1 MHSRN
6 GLLTAAVAYILWGLF
21 PIYWKLLQ
29 DVPPLEILGH
39 RVVWSLA
46 VVIILLAVRQNWA
59 WMGRMLS
66 RPAILRAAALT
77 ALLLISNWF
86 MYIWANNNGH
96 IVEASL
102 GYFITPLVS
111 VLLGLVVLRERL
123 RPGQWLAIGIAA
135 AGVGYLLLNAGGLLW
150 ISFGLALTFGFYG
163 LLRKTA
169 HLGSLEGLTVEMG
182 VLFLPALAWLVYLQ
196 FTGVGSFGRSDALT
210 TLLLVGCGLVTAVP
224 LLFFARGAK
233 QVPLSALGV
242 LQYVAPTLQFLL
254 GVLVYGEAFTTARL
268 IGFSIIW
275 TALVLYTG
283 EGIWQSRRRQ
293 PQSGRG

>member
-1 MHSRN
+1 LHSRN

-46 VVIILLAVRQNWA
+46 VVIILLAVRQNWT

-135 AGVGYLLLNAGGLLW
+135 AGVGYLLLNSGGLLW

-169 HLGSLEGLTVEMG
+169 HLSSLEGLTVEMG

-196 FTGVGSFGRSDALT
+196 FTGAGSFGRSDALT

-275 TALVLYTG
+275 TALILYTG

>member
-29 DVPPLEILGH
+29 GVPPLEILGH

-46 VVIILLAVRQNWA
+46 VVIILLAVRQNWT

-275 TALVLYTG
+275 TALILYTG

>member
-275 TALVLYTG
+275 TALILYTG

-293 PQSGRG
+293 PQPGRG

>member
-77 ALLLISNWF
+77 ALLLIANWF

-182 VLFLPALAWLVYLQ
+182 ILFLPALAWLVYLQ
-196 FTGVGSFGRSDALT
+196 FTGVASFGRSDALT
-210 TLLLVGCGLVTAVP
+210 TMLLVGCGLVTAVP

-275 TALVLYTG
+275 TALILYTG
-283 EGIWQSRRRQ
+283 EGIWQGRRRQ
-293 PQSGRG
+293 PQPGRG

>member
-1 MHSRN
+1 MHTRN
-6 GLLTAAVAYILWGLF
+6 GILTAAVAYILWGLL

-39 RVVWSLA
+39 RVLWSLA
-46 VVIILLAVRQNWA
+46 VVIILLVVRQDWA

-66 RPAILRAAALT
+66 RPAIVRPAAFT

-86 MYIWANNNGH
+86 MYIWANNSGH

-123 RPGQWLAIGIAA
+123 RPGQWLAIAIAA

-182 VLFLPALAWLVYLQ
+182 ILFLPALAWLLYLQ
-196 FTGVGSFGRSDALT
+196 LTGVGSFAGGSALT

-275 TALVLYTG
+275 AALILYTG
-283 EGIWQSRRRQ
+283 EGIWQTRRRQ
-293 PQSGRG
+293 LQSGRG

>member
-1 MHSRN
+1 MQSRN
-6 GLLTAAVAYILWGLF
+6 GILTAAVAYILWGLL
-21 PIYWKLLQ
+21 PVYWKQLQ
-29 DVPPLEILGH
+29 DIPPLEILGH

-46 VVIILLAVRQNWA
+46 VVVILLAVRQNWA
-59 WMGRMLS
+59 WVGQVRR
-66 RPAILRAAALT
+66 RPAVLVSTVVT
-77 ALLLISNWF
+77 AVLLISNWF
-86 MYIWANNNGH
+86 IYIWANNSGH

-111 VLLGLVVLRERL
+111 VLLGLVVLGERL
-123 RPGQWLAIGIAA
+123 RWGQWLAIGIAA

-150 ISFGLALTFGFYG
+150 VAFGLAFTFGFYG

-182 VLFLPALAWLVYLQ
+182 ILFVPALGWLLYRQAV
-196 FTGVGSFGRSDALT
+196 GAGSFAQGDART

-233 QVPLSALGV
+233 RVPLSALGI

-268 IGFSIIW
+268 VGFGVIWAALAIYSI
-275 TALVLYTG
+275 
-283 EGIWQSRRRQ
+283 EGLWQGRRRQ
-293 PQSGRG
+293 FQPSRG